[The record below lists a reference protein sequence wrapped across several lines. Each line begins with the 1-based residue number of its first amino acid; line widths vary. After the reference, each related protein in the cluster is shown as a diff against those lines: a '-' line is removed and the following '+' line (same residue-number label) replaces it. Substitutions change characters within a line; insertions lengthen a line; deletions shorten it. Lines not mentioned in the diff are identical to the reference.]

1 MSSETV
7 ACPAVLAL
15 EFMPGE
21 KPPRLTFGR
30 DEADALAA
38 YIADDLRALLPGVA
52 QTRLVLAGALFDAVE
67 LLRPRFPVWAALD
80 TLAARAPR
88 ADEAHV
94 LAFGAHEGRMPAAAL
109 TPDAAYAE
117 APMRYL
123 PWSLQAPPEL
133 AQRLGEAMETELIAK
148 GQAGERTA
156 DLAMRLLGV
165 RLEHARYLT
174 RHDLL
179 AITCVQYEHAT
190 LAALWEL
197 IEVALLSPARRHEA
211 MSARGVTYRY
221 ADGAIEAP
229 LPSFERWYAAAGQGI
244 DAGER
249 AYAWAGSLFELRQ
262 SAALLAA
269 HHLPLRIGGETPRD
283 GYVIEPLAAA
293 RAELGAPTLH
303 AHEAPG
309 LGVVAV
315 SVAQAAPG
323 GTHLLAHGYPLT
335 RAALGALCE
344 ALALRYGAAPHLQRL
359 GRIVLDADARALA
372 VPSTAATH

>member
-1 MSSETV
+1 MSTETV

-21 KPPRLTFGR
+21 APPRLTFDR
-30 DEADALAA
+30 DQADALAA
-38 YIADDLRALLPGVA
+38 HIAEDLRAVLPEIA
-52 QTRLVLAGALFDAVE
+52 QARLVLGGAMFDAVE
-67 LLRPRFPVWAALD
+67 LLRPGFPVWASLD
-80 TLAARAPR
+80 ALAARAPR

-94 LAFGAHEGRMPAAAL
+94 LTFGAHDGRMPTAAL
-109 TPDAAYAE
+109 TPDPAYAE

-123 PWSLQAPPEL
+123 PWSLQASPEL
-133 AQRLGEAMETELIAK
+133 AQRLGEAMETELIGQ
-148 GQAGERTA
+148 GQAGERTS
-156 DLAMRLLGV
+156 DLVMRLLGV

-179 AITCVQYEHAT
+179 AVTCVQYEHAS

-197 IEVALLSPARRHEA
+197 IEIALLSPSQRHAA
-211 MSARGVTYRY
+211 MSARGITYAY
-221 ADGAIEAP
+221 ADGAIAAE
-229 LPSFERWYAAAGQGI
+229 LPSFERWYAAAGQGV
-244 DAGER
+244 DADER
-249 AYAWAGSLFELRQ
+249 AHAWAGTLFELRQ

-269 HHLPLRIGGETPRD
+269 HRLPLRIGGEVPRD
-283 GYVIEPLAAA
+283 GYAIEPLAAA
-293 RAELGAPTLH
+293 RPELGTPTLH

-315 SVAQAAPG
+315 SVAQAAPDG
-323 GTHLLAHGYPLT
+323 AHLLAHGYPLT

-344 ALALRYGAAPHLQRL
+344 TLALRYRAAPHLQRL

-372 VPSTAATH
+372 VPATAATH